1 MRFVDTFG
9 KHRNEPGK
17 SLDAYLKE
25 RRLALGKSIA
35 DRHKIYLDTKYWLLL
50 TDRKLG
56 RFEDP
61 VIARLSVLLEDGAQ
75 SGKLI
80 CPMSADIFL
89 EILKQTDPVT
99 LKCSVELIDTLSE
112 GVSVLAPEERGQME
126 LLHFAQK
133 TLFSEASC
141 HSPEVFGWTKLA
153 YVLGFTS
160 PHDTRFSPE
169 EELVIQKGFLDQ
181 MWETSLADMIDTI
194 GVNAIREMPRMPD
207 ISEHLNVGKLAHKS
221 ENDSFEA
228 VFLSEVAGILD
239 TLKPDFGEM
248 FSYLEEGL
256 GGGAAKKEIL
266 ASDGPQQF
274 ANLIYHG
281 FRLRRF
287 STELPSIRIPATLQ
301 AAIRWEP
308 NRKYK
313 PTDMHD
319 IRHAEVALPY
329 FDTFLT
335 ERSLRH
341 LLTRTDLGLDRL
353 YRCTVISDPNRA
365 VEKVEKIVSRP
376 ASAMDG

>member
-25 RRLALGKSIA
+25 RRLALGTSIA

-50 TDRKLG
+50 RDYRLG
-56 RFEDP
+56 RSENP
-61 VIARLSVLLEDGAQ
+61 AIARLSFLLEDGVR

-99 LKCSVELIDTLSE
+99 LKCSVELIDTLSK

-126 LLHFAQK
+126 LLHFVQK
-133 TLFSEASC
+133 TLFSEANC
-141 HSPEVFGWTKLA
+141 HSPEVFVWTKLA
-153 YVLGFTS
+153 YALGFTA
-160 PHDTRFSPE
+160 PHDNRFSPE

-181 MWETSLADMIDTI
+181 MWEASLADMIDTI
-194 GVNAIREMPRMPD
+194 GINAIREMPRMPD
-207 ISEHLNVGKLAHKS
+207 ISEHLNMGKFAHAS

-228 VFLSEVAGILD
+228 VFLSEIAGILD
-239 TLKPDFGEM
+239 ILKPGFGEM
-248 FSYLEEGL
+248 FAYLYESL
-256 GGGAAKKEIL
+256 GGAATKKEIS

-281 FRLRRF
+281 FRLKRF

-301 AAIRWEP
+301 AAIRWDL
-308 NRKYK
+308 NRKYR

-353 YRCTVISDPNRA
+353 YGCTVTSDPNRA
-365 VEKVEKIVSRP
+365 VEEVEKVVSRDE
-376 ASAMDG
+376 ATR

>member
-1 MRFVDTFG
+1 MDTFE
-9 KHRNEPGK
+9 KHRNERGK

-35 DRHKIYLDTKYWLLL
+35 DRHKVYLDTKYWILL
-50 TDRKLG
+50 TDRRLG
-56 RFEDP
+56 RSEDP
-61 VIARLSVLLEDGAQ
+61 AIARLSFLLEDGAQ

-80 CPMSADIFL
+80 CPISADIFL
-89 EILKQTDPVT
+89 EILKQADPVT
-99 LKCSVELIDTLSE
+99 LKCSVDLIDTLSE

-126 LLHFAQK
+126 LLHFVQK
-133 TLFSEASC
+133 TLFGEASC
-141 HSPEVFGWTKLA
+141 HSPEVFVWTKLA
-153 YVLGFTS
+153 YVLGFTA
-160 PHDTRFSPE
+160 PHDTPFSPE
-169 EELVIQKGFLDQ
+169 EELVIQKAFLDQ
-181 MWETSLADMIDTI
+181 MWEVSLADMIDTMGI
-194 GVNAIREMPRMPD
+194 KSIREMPRMPD
-207 ISEHLNVGKLAHKS
+207 ISEHLNVGKLTHAS

-228 VFLSEVAGILD
+228 VFLSEVAGILG

-248 FSYLEEGL
+248 FAYLYESL
-256 GGGAAKKEIL
+256 GGGTTKKEFS
-266 ASDGPQQF
+266 ASEGPQQF

-281 FRLRRF
+281 FRLKRF
-287 STELPSIRIPATLQ
+287 SSELPSIRVPATLQ

-335 ERSLRH
+335 EHSLRH

-365 VEKVEKIVSRP
+365 VEEVEKIVSRP
-376 ASAMDG
+376 ASAMDR